1 MSGSSV
7 VPGLPKRYSTPSAT
21 RVSITIS
28 RPVQVRDDMPRAS
41 PSVIRTPDSRL

>member
-28 RPVQVRDDMPRAS
+28 RPVQVRDDMPFAS
-41 PSVIRTPDSRL
+41 PCNHRPSGSGL